1 MKKSE
6 NGITLISLVI
16 TIVVLSLLASV
27 LVSAS
32 IDNSPA
38 IETLNQMQDS
48 YYEEQTKTE
57 ERINEKTDGWEE
69 IIL

>member
-6 NGITLISLVI
+6 KGITLISLVI
-16 TIVVLSLLASV
+16 TIVVLSLLASA

-32 IDNSPA
+32 IDNSPV
-38 IETLNQMQDS
+38 IEALNQMQDS
-48 YYEEQTKTE
+48 YYEKQTQTE
-57 ERINEKTDGWEE
+57 DKVNKMVNGWED

>member
-27 LVSAS
+27 LVSDS

-57 ERINEKTDGWEE
+57 ERINEMTDGWED

>member
-57 ERINEKTDGWEE
+57 ERINEMTDGWED

>member
-16 TIVVLSLLASV
+16 TIVVWSLLASV

-57 ERINEKTDGWEE
+57 ERINEMTDGWED